1 MLFDYSAIPRL
12 ISSSQSSNRP
22 PISLFI
28 QTQFA
33 TQPRAAGCFTLF
45 AKLMDQPSLHPAR
58 ECGSVELV
66 FPTGFIDADRNA
78 FQAGIELILR

>member
-45 AKLMDQPSLHPAR
+45 AKLVDQPALHPAR
-58 ECGSVELV
+58 ERRSVELV
-66 FPTGFIDADRNA
+66 FPSGFINADRNA
-78 FQAGIELILR
+78 FQTGI